1 MNFTYDFDLSVL
13 SDKQLFKL
21 LAIQNFIDHYANDEY
36 ERDAMHRAAYLYM
49 VDLNDSIGDE
59 Q

>member
-1 MNFTYDFDLSVL
+1 MNFTYDLSVF

-21 LAIQNFIDHYANDEY
+21 LAIEHFIDHYANDEY

-49 VDLNDSIGDE
+49 VDLNNEIGDE